1 MHFKQ
6 VRVKELLQSSG
17 FKNRRKQ
24 KEIKNTR
31 GARAVGMFLIITNTK
46 KKQPQ
51 AAENWLQFDLWKG
64 RCCTGQGSQQPAR
77 AQEMLRSPCG
87 LGLTCAPLW
96 KSLGLLASPKQD
108 SGRALIPST
117 TLLSPSLSLS
127 TFFSQQCNKEY

>member
-1 MHFKQ
+1 
-6 VRVKELLQSSG
+6 
-17 FKNRRKQ
+17 
-24 KEIKNTR
+24 
-31 GARAVGMFLIITNTK
+31 MFLIITNTK

-64 RCCTGQGSQQPAR
+64 RCCTVQGSQQPAR
-77 AQEMLRSPCG
+77 AQEVLRSPCG

-117 TLLSPSLSLS
+117 TPLSPSLSLS
-127 TFFSQQCNKEY
+127 AFFSQQCNKGRVLVLSL